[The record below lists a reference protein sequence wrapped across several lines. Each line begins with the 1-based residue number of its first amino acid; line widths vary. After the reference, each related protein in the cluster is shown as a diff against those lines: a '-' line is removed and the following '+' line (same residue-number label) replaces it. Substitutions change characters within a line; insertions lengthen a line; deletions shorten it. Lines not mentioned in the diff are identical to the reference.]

1 VTNSESYLLLKG
13 NNNASTPSLLLSP
26 GRRTVQAPQIKPNE
40 LAIALAL
47 LEGDKYKALVPSDY
61 IAHLRRHAGRNNVEG
76 AYTANNKIIF
86 WVKESVLHYDSVE
99 KRADVLKFFIHTA
112 QVSRGLILQTPNT
125 TML

>member
-1 VTNSESYLLLKG
+1 VLACCDQSGSYLLLKG
-13 NNNASTPSLLLSP
+13 INNTSSPSLLLSP

-61 IAHLRRHAGRNNVEG
+61 IAHLRRHAGYNNVEG

-86 WVKESVLHYDSVE
+86 WVKDSVLHYDSVE

-112 QVSRGLILQTPNT
+112 QVSRGLIK
-125 TML
+125 